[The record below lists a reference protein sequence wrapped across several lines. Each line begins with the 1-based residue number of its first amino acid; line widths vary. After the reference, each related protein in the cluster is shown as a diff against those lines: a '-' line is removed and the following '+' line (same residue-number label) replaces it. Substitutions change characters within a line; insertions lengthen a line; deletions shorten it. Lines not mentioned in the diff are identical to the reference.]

1 MLYRTLSVREL
12 RNRTRFFAKRCPFI
26 SLFTQVSTCTR
37 GTRSL
42 REGRSPGAWSSGER
56 VGAQRL
62 VGNKSGRWRRKA
74 VSGARERGRDNG
86 ILCGLE
92 HGGLWWWCTHRI
104 RFWSDA
110 HAKPG
115 LYVCS
120 QFKHRPW
127 RQCTG
132 CHPVT
137 FSFRNISPVCP
148 LWSTRPTIREL
159 SKIRWLDLLYVHSI
173 NLNLFSSEG
182 LIF

>member
-1 MLYRTLSVREL
+1 MNFGTAPVSSQNGVLLFRFLHKYPRARVVHVPCAKEGVQELDRPESVL
-12 RNRTRFFAKRCPFI
+12 ARNGWWEIKA
-26 SLFTQVSTCTR
+26 V
-37 GTRSL
+37 GD
-42 REGRSPGAWSSGER
+42 GER
-56 VGAQRL
+56 RF
-62 VGNKSGRWRRKA
+62 R
-74 VSGARERGRDNG
+74 ARACERGRDNG
-86 ILCGLE
+86 ILCRLE
-92 HGGLWWWCTHRI
+92 HGGLWWCTHRI

-173 NLNLFSSEG
+173 NFFFGRFEFLKELRATARR
-182 LIF
+182 

>member
-1 MLYRTLSVREL
+1 MNFGTAPVSSQNGVLLFRFLHKYPRARVVHVPCAKEEVQELDRPESVL
-12 RNRTRFFAKRCPFI
+12 ARNGWWEIKA
-26 SLFTQVSTCTR
+26 V
-37 GTRSL
+37 GD
-42 REGRSPGAWSSGER
+42 GER
-56 VGAQRL
+56 RF
-62 VGNKSGRWRRKA
+62 R
-74 VSGARERGRDNG
+74 ARACERGRDNG

>member
-42 REGRSPGAWSSGER
+42 RERRSPGAWSSGER
-56 VGAQRL
+56 ARNG
-62 VGNKSGRWRRKA
+62 WWEIKA
-74 VSGARERGRDNG
+74 VGDGERRFRARACERGRDNG
-86 ILCGLE
+86 ILCRLE
-92 HGGLWWWCTHRI
+92 HGGLWWCTHRI